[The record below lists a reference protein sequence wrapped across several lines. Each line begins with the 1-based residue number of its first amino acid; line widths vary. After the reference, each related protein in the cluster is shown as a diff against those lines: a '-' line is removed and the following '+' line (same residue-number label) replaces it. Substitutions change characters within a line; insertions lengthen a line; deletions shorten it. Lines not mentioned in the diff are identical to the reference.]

1 RGSSLATMA
10 STSGSVGGEVTGV
23 PPLAKSAL
31 PPPRPKSP
39 PEYPDLYGKRREA
52 ARVQMLE
59 REIGYLEAKVVD
71 LLNLGSYY
79 IQGEIKFIEGVQ
91 PASRCCKEVS
101 DFVTTK
107 ESKTLPV
114 LEVALLCSVF
124 EPSEFLLL
132 LPIRIPSAAT
142 AQVAAALGPNAV
154 TGHAA
159 QISVVARNRA
169 ARAVHASEV
178 AVVLVRTCHAAYPPV
193 SAVAL
198 DRRVSTRRRAHVAAA
213 TARSDGHLVLDVPRY
228 AFVVVFAIVKIYVLI
243 LVV

>member
-1 RGSSLATMA
+1 MA
-10 STSGSVGGEVTGV
+10 STSGSVGGEVTGETGS
-23 PPLAKSAL
+23 PLAKPSL

-59 REIGYLEAKVVD
+59 REISYLEAKVVD

-79 IQGEIKFIEGVQ
+79 IQGENKFIEGAQ

-101 DFVTTK
+101 DFV
-107 ESKTLPV
+107 
-114 LEVALLCSVF
+114 VANSDPLIPAQRKNRRHCRFWKWLC
-124 EPSEFLLL
+124 PSAATAQVAAALGPNAVTGHAAEIV
-132 LPIRIPSAAT
+132 PIIILRSPSAAT

-178 AVVLVRTCHAAYPPV
+178 AVVLVQTWHAAYPPV

-213 TARSDGHLVLDVPRY
+213 TARSDGHLVVDVPT
-228 AFVVVFAIVKIYVLI
+228 
-243 LVV
+243 

>member
-1 RGSSLATMA
+1 MA
-10 STSGSVGGEVTGV
+10 STSGSVGGEVTGETGS
-23 PPLAKSAL
+23 PLAKPSL

-59 REIGYLEAKVVD
+59 REIGYLEAR
-71 LLNLGSYY
+71 S
-79 IQGEIKFIEGVQ
+79 
-91 PASRCCKEVS
+91 
-101 DFVTTK
+101 
-107 ESKTLPV
+107 
-114 LEVALLCSVF
+114 
-124 EPSEFLLL
+124 
-132 LPIRIPSAAT
+132 PSAAT

-178 AVVLVRTCHAAYPPV
+178 AVVLVQTWHAAYPPV

-213 TARSDGHLVLDVPRY
+213 TARSDGHLVVDVPT
-228 AFVVVFAIVKIYVLI
+228 L
-243 LVV
+243 

>member
-1 RGSSLATMA
+1 MA
-10 STSGSVGGEVTGV
+10 STSGSVGGEVTGETGS
-23 PPLAKSAL
+23 PLAKPSL

-101 DFVTTK
+101 DFV
-107 ESKTLPV
+107 
-114 LEVALLCSVF
+114 VANSDPLIPAQRKNRRHCRFWKWLC
-124 EPSEFLLL
+124 
-132 LPIRIPSAAT
+132 PSAAT

-178 AVVLVRTCHAAYPPV
+178 AVVLVQTWHAAYPPV

-213 TARSDGHLVLDVPRY
+213 TARSDGHLVVDVP
-228 AFVVVFAIVKIYVLI
+228 
-243 LVV
+243 

>member
-1 RGSSLATMA
+1 M
-10 STSGSVGGEVTGV
+10 
-23 PPLAKSAL
+23 
-31 PPPRPKSP
+31 
-39 PEYPDLYGKRREA
+39 
-52 ARVQMLE
+52 
-59 REIGYLEAKVVD
+59 
-71 LLNLGSYY
+71 
-79 IQGEIKFIEGVQ
+79 
-91 PASRCCKEVS
+91 
-101 DFVTTK
+101 
-107 ESKTLPV
+107 
-114 LEVALLCSVF
+114 
-124 EPSEFLLL
+124 
-132 LPIRIPSAAT
+132 
-142 AQVAAALGPNAV
+142 